1 MNRQDDVDILISRV
15 VDGESGGAAWDELVM
30 MAQADPLLWRALAEA
45 QHDQTVLARG
55 VDEAIA
61 VAEAVDAPP
70 AVPEGADDE
79 ASPVIARIGSWSGWA
94 VAALV
99 CLVWATVAPRAFAP
113 SGEAGRIPA
122 QASVMPVSAAEAF
135 QAYLDRGRQERRV
148 IGELPTRVLV
158 ESRPIDGGNGYE
170 VLYLRQ
176 VLERTVVSDLYRFD
190 GRDERGVA
198 TLVRLEN
205 VARDPM

>member
-1 MNRQDDVDILISRV
+1 MNRQDNVDILISRV
-15 VDGESGGAAWDELVM
+15 VDGVGGAAAWDELVM
-30 MAQADPLLWRALAEA
+30 MAEADPRLWRALAEV
-45 QHDQTVLARG
+45 QHNQTVLACG

-61 VAEAVDAPP
+61 VAEAVEAPP
-70 AVPEGADDE
+70 AVPEGGDDQ

-99 CLVWATVAPRAFAP
+99 CLVWATVAPRATAP
-113 SGEAGRIPA
+113 SEEAGLIPA
-122 QASVMPVSAAEAF
+122 QANLMPISAAEAF
-135 QAYLDRGRQERRV
+135 QAYLDKGRQERRV
-148 IGELPTRVLV
+148 IGEIPTRLLV
-158 ESRPIDGGNGYE
+158 ESRPADGGNGYE

-176 VLERTVVSDLYRFD
+176 VLERTVVPDLYRFD

-198 TLVRLEN
+198 TLVRFEN

>member
-1 MNRQDDVDILISRV
+1 MNRPDDVDSLISRV
-15 VDGESGGAAWDELVM
+15 VDGQSGGAAWDELVM
-30 MAQADPLLWRALAEA
+30 TAQADPQLWRALAEA

-55 VDEAIA
+55 VEEAIA
-61 VAEAVDAPP
+61 VAEAVEAPP

-99 CLVWATVAPRAFAP
+99 CLVWATVAPRATAP
-113 SGEAGRIPA
+113 SGEAGIIPA
-122 QASVMPVSAAEAF
+122 QANVMPVSAAEAF
-135 QAYLDRGRQERRV
+135 QAYLDKGRQERWV
-148 IGELPTRVLV
+148 IGEMPTRVLV
-158 ESRPIDGGNGYE
+158 ESWPVVGGHGYE

-176 VLERTVVSDLYRFD
+176 VLERTVVPDLYRFD

-198 TLVRLEN
+198 TLVRLEH
-205 VARDPM
+205 VTRDSM